1 MAQGE
6 NFKRNN
12 LPTMQQIRYLTELE
26 KLENKRGNV
35 SMISEIC
42 GVHHGSVSRYF
53 KLCVEGGMLNADYT
67 FTREGRE
74 WLHKYQRLITDLEK
88 YLQNIGVGCEEVPSS
103 VRQMVESLD
112 YYVLSSMIRNDQEM
126 RREYAPSKRSP
137 AFTMKSFLSDVL
149 AYGTEPVSFALF
161 RLDAQKRC
169 CSLSMANRGF
179 VHPAI
184 LRHNKRGSWL
194 QLTIK
199 DMKAESR
206 MTGDYMTGHLE
217 SMKYEENGVL
227 QQAEI
232 REGQL
237 RIPLEA
243 CHFTKKQG
251 GEVMGTIPVT
261 VTCSVG
267 RNHMPESTAV
277 LAFWL

>member
-1 MAQGE
+1 MAQGD

-26 KLENKRGNV
+26 KMENRRGNV

-53 KLCVEGGMLNADYT
+53 KMCAESGLLNDDYT
-67 FTREGRE
+67 FTRAGRE
-74 WLHKYQRLITDLEK
+74 WLHKYQKLIEDLEK
-88 YLQNIGVGCEEVPSS
+88 YLQNIGVGANEIPAS

-112 YYVLSSMIRNDQEM
+112 YYVLSSMIRSDQEM
-126 RREYAPSKRSP
+126 RKEYSASKRSP
-137 AFTMKSFLSDVL
+137 GFTMKSFLSDVL
-149 AYGTEPVSFALF
+149 AYGTEPVEFVLF
-161 RLDAQKRC
+161 RVDAQKTC
-169 CSLSMANRGF
+169 HLSMANRGF
-179 VHPAI
+179 EHPAI
-184 LRHNKRGSWL
+184 LRHNKRGSWI

-199 DMKAESR
+199 EMKAESR
-206 MTGDYMTGHLE
+206 MTGEAMTGHLA

-232 REGQL
+232 KEGKL

-251 GEVMGTIPVT
+251 GEVMGTISVT

>member
-26 KLENKRGNV
+26 KLEGKRGNV
-35 SMISEIC
+35 SMIAEIC

-53 KLCVEGGMLNADYT
+53 KQSCENGLLTEDYR
-67 FTREGRE
+67 FTKSGRE
-74 WLHKYQRLITDLEK
+74 WLRNYQRLIEDLEK
-88 YLQNIGVGCEEVPSS
+88 YLTNIGLGSEQIPAS
-103 VRQMVESLD
+103 VKQMVESLD
-112 YYVLSSMIRNDQEM
+112 YYVLTSMIRSDQEM
-126 RREYAPSKRSP
+126 RKEYGASKNKG
-137 AFTMKSFLSDVL
+137 FVMKNFLSDVL
-149 AYGTEPVSFALF
+149 GYGIEHVAFALF
-161 RLDAQKRC
+161 RFDQQNG

-179 VHPAI
+179 EHPAL

-194 QLTIK
+194 QLNVK
-199 DMKAESR
+199 EMKAESR
-206 MTGDYMTGHLE
+206 MTGMAMTGHLE
-217 SMKYEENGVL
+217 SMKYEENGIL
-227 QQAEI
+227 WQAEI
-232 REGQL
+232 KDGSL

-243 CHFTKKQG
+243 CHFTMKPG

-267 RNHMPESTAV
+267 RGHMPESTAV